1 VHHGILKAF
10 PSADID
16 ILWVWISMMSG
27 DTYAAAQKAAK
38 KFKDKRV
45 KQFFDPQQ
53 LAGRAFA
60 KSLGHSDQI
69 AWDIYFFY
77 PVGALWQDLPPRP
90 ETFMHQL
97 RDSWPDPGCL
107 FEKDQLR
114 AKLSEAMKL
123 RFP

>member
-1 VHHGILKAF
+1 
-10 PSADID
+10 
-16 ILWVWISMMSG
+16 MMSG

-97 RDSWPDPGCL
+97 RGRIRAVCL
-107 FEKDQLR
+107 KRISYGQNCL
-114 AKLSEAMKL
+114 KL
-123 RFP
+123 